1 MPEIDEQ
8 EARDYLAG
16 KLSPQR
22 EAELHALRNTEADV
36 NEEFLALEEE
46 LYDQYLAGALPE
58 PEKQYFETHF
68 LSTASGKEK
77 LHFAAIFGHYREFQ
91 LADEL
96 SAGRRA
102 PAPLYPP
109 IPPSSPLFA
118 TFTRNPAFTVLAIV
132 IAGLLVTLM
141 GWLYANKSGGHHPA
155 GLAAVALELN
165 LSPGSVKSGET
176 IKNLAA
182 PAKTDRVKILLELS
196 NSDFKKYRTQLV
208 RENKILESQEELQTE
223 SRSSHYVVPVTFAG
237 ATLIPGDYQLKLS
250 GVPDS
255 GQPTYIDSY
264 AFRVT
269 TEPPLPVPSDSDLQR
284 DPQRDELAR

>member
-1 MPEIDEQ
+1 MPKIDEQ
-8 EARDYLAG
+8 EARDYLVG

-22 EAELHALRNTEADV
+22 EAELHALRETDADV
-36 NEEFLALEEE
+36 NEELLALEEE

-58 PEKQYFETHF
+58 PEQQYFETHF

-77 LHFAAIFGHYREFQ
+77 LHFAAIFGQYREFQ
-91 LADEL
+91 LADKP

-118 TFTRNPAFTVLAIV
+118 TFTRNPAFAVLAIV

-141 GWLYANKSGGHHPA
+141 GWLYANKSSGYHPA
-155 GLAAVALELN
+155 ELAALPLELN
-165 LSPGSVKSGET
+165 LSPGSVRSGGT
-176 IKNLAA
+176 IKRLAA
-182 PAKTDRVKILLELS
+182 PAKTDRVKILLELPK
-196 NSDFKKYRTQLV
+196 SDFKKYKTQLI
-208 RENKILESQEELQTE
+208 REDKVLESQEELLTE
-223 SRSSHYVVPVTFAG
+223 SRNTHYVVPVTFTG

-250 GVPDS
+250 GVPDT

-269 TEPPLPVPSDSDLQR
+269 TEPPPVPSDPDLQR

>member
-22 EAELHALRNTEADV
+22 EAELHALRESEADV
-36 NEEFLALEEE
+36 NEQLLALEEE

-58 PEKQYFETHF
+58 PDKQYFETHF

-77 LHFAAIFGHYREFQ
+77 LRFAAIFGQYKEFR
-91 LADEL
+91 LADDL

-118 TFTRNPAFTVLAIV
+118 TFTRNPAFTVLAIF
-132 IAGLLVTLM
+132 IAGLLLTLM
-141 GWLYANKSGGHHPA
+141 GWLYATRSSGNHP
-155 GLAAVALELN
+155 GELATVPLELN
-165 LSPGSVKSGET
+165 LSPGSVRSGGT

-182 PAKTDRVKILLELS
+182 PAKTDRVKILLELPK
-196 NSDFKKYRTQLV
+196 SDFKKYRTQLV
-208 RENKILESQEELQTE
+208 RENKVLESQEELQME
-223 SRSSHYVVPVTFAG
+223 SRSTHYVVPVTFTG

-269 TEPPLPVPSDSDLQR
+269 TEPPPVPSDSDLQR

>member
-1 MPEIDEQ
+1 MPKVDEQ
-8 EARDYLAG
+8 EARDYLVG

-22 EAELHALRNTEADV
+22 EAELHALRDSEADV
-36 NEEFLALEEE
+36 NEELLALEEE

-77 LHFAAIFGHYREFQ
+77 LHFAAMFGQYRELQ
-91 LADEL
+91 LADKQ
-96 SAGRRA
+96 SAGRRV
-102 PAPLYPP
+102 PAPYRPP

-118 TFTRNPAFTVLAIV
+118 TFTRNPAFTALAIV

-141 GWLYANKSGGHHPA
+141 GWLYVIKSDGQHPA
-155 GLAAVALELN
+155 ELASVPLEVN
-165 LSPGSVKSGET
+165 LSPGSVRSGGT
-176 IKNLAA
+176 IKHLAA
-182 PAKTDRVKILLELS
+182 PAKTDRVKILLELPK
-196 NSDFKKYRTQLV
+196 SDFKKYKTQLV
-208 RENKILESQEELQTE
+208 RENKVLESQEELQTE
-223 SRSSHYVVPVTFAG
+223 SRNAHFVVPVTFTG
-237 ATLIPGDYQLKLS
+237 ATLTPGDYQLKLS

-255 GQPTYIDSY
+255 GQDTYIDSY

-269 TEPPLPVPSDSDLQR
+269 TEPPPVPSDSDLQR